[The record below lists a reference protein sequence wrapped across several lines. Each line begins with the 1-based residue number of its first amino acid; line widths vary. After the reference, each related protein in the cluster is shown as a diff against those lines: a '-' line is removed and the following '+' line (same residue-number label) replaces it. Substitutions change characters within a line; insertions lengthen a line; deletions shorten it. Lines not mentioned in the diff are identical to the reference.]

1 MSRSEA
7 IETVNSSG
15 KLAMKL
21 ISARRAAYRAALL
34 FNEFRIELVDYGNRS
49 LQMSPDPE
57 LIEDLV
63 VANHILFREGVV
75 DGFGHVSAR
84 HDRDPSRFLLARSI
98 APATV
103 TVDDIMEFDLEG
115 IAIDPKGRRPYLER
129 FIHSEI
135 YRMRPDVLAIVH
147 SHSPAVIPF
156 GVTGTQLRPISH
168 MSGFLGTSTPIFEIR
183 DAGGPAT
190 DMLIRNADL
199 GAALATTLGSESFAL
214 MRGHGSVVV
223 ATSIKQVVYRAVYAE
238 MNAHLQLEA
247 MRLGKITFLNEA
259 EAANADQANNG
270 NLDRPWALWKRR
282 AAMPA

>member
-1 MSRSEA
+1 
-7 IETVNSSG
+7 
-15 KLAMKL
+15 
-21 ISARRAAYRAALL
+21 
-34 FNEFRIELVDYGNRS
+34 
-49 LQMSPDPE
+49 MSPDPE

-103 TVDDIMEFDLEG
+103 TADDIMEFDLEG
-115 IAIDPKGRRPYLER
+115 NAVDPRGRRTYLER

-135 YRMRPDVLAIVH
+135 YRTRPEVLAIVH

-168 MSGFLGTSTPIFEIR
+168 MSGFLGASTPIFEIR

-190 DMLIRNADL
+190 DMLIRSPEL
-199 GAALATTLGSESFAL
+199 GAALASTLGSRSFAL

-223 ATSIKQVVYRAVYAE
+223 AASIKQVVYRAIYAE
-238 MNAHLQLEA
+238 LNARLQLEA
-247 MRLGKITFLNEA
+247 MRLGDITFLNDA
-259 EAANADQANNG
+259 EAANAERANNG
-270 NLDRPWALWKRR
+270 NLDRPWALWKQR
-282 AAMPA
+282 ASGPG